1 MSVEKALSIPY
12 NIMKKYPK
20 VVLPA
25 VLSWIPSILILMLV
39 SSVVGNFNISSWSEQ
54 LEDYL
59 SSSSI
64 LKYATYFSSILVLY
78 ILIDV
83 FLRTYFQ
90 IVVFER
96 KKNISQMIEKAKRYF
111 WRMLWTLI
119 LKNVVLLL
127 IVLAGIL
134 PILLVAVLP
143 AIALLSIPLMLL
155 AILAAI
161 VIQIMF
167 YPLPAI
173 VVKENKSGIEA
184 LKRSIEF
191 SRKNFWSLVL
201 LLIIIWV
208 ISSILSFILSPLL
221 SVKTLYITIPIYS
234 IIWLFVEAFFQML
247 PASFYVSSK
256 RQ

>member
-12 NIMKKYPK
+12 NIIKKYPK

-25 VLSWIPSILILMLV
+25 VLSWIPPALILLLV
-39 SSVVGNFNISSWSEQ
+39 SSILGNFDISAWPDQ
-54 LEDYL
+54 LENYL
-59 SSSSI
+59 LSSSI
-64 LKYATYFSSILVLY
+64 LKYATYFSLVLVLY

-90 IVVFER
+90 IVVFDK
-96 KKNISQMIEKAKRYF
+96 KKNISKMVNKTKRYF

-119 LKNVVLLL
+119 LKNIVLLL
-127 IVLAGIL
+127 VILAGAL
-134 PILLVAVLP
+134 PILLADVLP
-143 AIALLSIPLMLL
+143 AVTLLSIPIMLL
-155 AILAAI
+155 MILAAI

-173 VVKENKSGIEA
+173 VVKENKPGIEA
-184 LKRSIEF
+184 LERSIEF

-201 LLIIIWV
+201 LLIIVWV
-208 ISSILSFILSPLL
+208 FSSIISFILSPLL

-234 IIWLFVEAFFQML
+234 IIWLFIGAFFQML
-247 PASFYVSSK
+247 PASFYISSK
-256 RQ
+256 KR